1 MFPAAPVEPLVF
13 FVLFFYILFVYSLGC
28 CLHHTC
34 EVFRLWTVSVLLMLL
49 LKGRADA
56 LYLDR
61 RHLNLLLDSAPL
73 SSFSSESEANQF
85 FCCFFCPAKPRSAF
99 ISGDGVSAVVPSMV
113 FHSLQP
119 RLSLKLRAN
128 VPTVQCCCFFFVR
141 RL

>member
-56 LYLDR
+56 LNLER

-85 FCCFFCPAKPRSAF
+85 
-99 ISGDGVSAVVPSMV
+99 GV
-113 FHSLQP
+113 
-119 RLSLKLRAN
+119 
-128 VPTVQCCCFFFVR
+128 FFFALRNHGQRSVVATASAR
-141 RL
+141 WCHPWCSIPCSPD